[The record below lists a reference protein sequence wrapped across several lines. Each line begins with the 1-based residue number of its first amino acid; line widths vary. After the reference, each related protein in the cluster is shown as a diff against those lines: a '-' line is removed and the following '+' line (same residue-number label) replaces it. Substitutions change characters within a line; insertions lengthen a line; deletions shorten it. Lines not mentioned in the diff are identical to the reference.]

1 MKRPRLHILQP
12 GSFDVSHE
20 TFWGATP
27 LCVLMNFESLLQ
39 LSASGV
45 NIVTTGVTN
54 RGLDATG
61 LKTTLKI
68 LNLMNRRRL
77 ERATLDVVK
86 LNEVNV
92 AQRSLAEVAERL
104 HLRIRIVDAFDHGI
118 LIGRAAAS
126 LLGVELKRFVKAKQ
140 RVLLNTGH
148 ELIARRLDGGMQ

>member
-1 MKRPRLHILQP
+1 MGQVAADSKLRSINKTAPVASP
-12 GSFDVSHE
+12 VTGAFDVSHE

-27 LCVLMNFESLLQ
+27 LCVLLNFEALLQ

-77 ERATLDVVK
+77 ERAALDVVK
-86 LNEVNV
+86 LNQVNV
-92 AQRSLAEVAERL
+92 AQRSSQKSQSACISGFV
-104 HLRIRIVDAFDHGI
+104 
-118 LIGRAAAS
+118 S
-126 LLGVELKRFVKAKQ
+126 LTPSIMAYS
-140 RVLLNTGH
+140 
-148 ELIARRLDGGMQ
+148 

>member
-27 LCVLMNFESLLQ
+27 LCVLLNFEALLQ

-61 LKTTLKI
+61 VKTTLKI
-68 LNLMNRRRL
+68 LNQV
-77 ERATLDVVK
+77 D
-86 LNEVNV
+86 V
-92 AQRSLAEVAERL
+92 AQRALTEVAERL
-104 HLRIRIVDAFDHGI
+104 HLGIRIVDAFDHGI

>member
-27 LCVLMNFESLLQ
+27 LCVLLNFEALLQ

-68 LNLMNRRRL
+68 LNSYAQLEEQGVEGENISAAKVRIEGMMDKVVDGFEKQLDLLFQGDAMDITADVEVL
-77 ERATLDVVK
+77 ERMLAKDGLSGQEGMTLG
-86 LNEVNV
+86 L
-92 AQRSLAEVAERL
+92 
-104 HLRIRIVDAFDHGI
+104 
-118 LIGRAAAS
+118 
-126 LLGVELKRFVKAKQ
+126 
-140 RVLLNTGH
+140 
-148 ELIARRLDGGMQ
+148 

>member
-12 GSFDVSHE
+12 GPFDVSHE
-20 TFWGATP
+20 TFWSATP
-27 LCVLMNFESLLQ
+27 LCVLLNFKVLFQ

-54 RGLDATG
+54 RGLDAMG

-77 ERATLDVVK
+77 ERAALDVVK
-86 LNEVNV
+86 LNQVNV
-92 AQRSLAEVAERL
+92 AQRSLAEVAECL
-104 HLRIRIVDAFDHGI
+104 HLGIRIVDAFDHGI

-126 LLGVELKRFVKAKQ
+126 LLGVELKRLVKAKQ
-140 RVLLNTGH
+140 RVLLNTC
-148 ELIARRLDGGMQ
+148 LLYTSDAADD

>member
-27 LCVLMNFESLLQ
+27 LCVLLNFEALLQ

-104 HLRIRIVDAFDHGI
+104 HFGIRIVDAFDHGI
-118 LIGRAAAS
+118 LIGRAAAG
-126 LLGVELKRFVKAKQ
+126 LLGVELTVSYTH
-140 RVLLNTGH
+140 LTLPTT
-148 ELIARRLDGGMQ
+148 

>member
-1 MKRPRLHILQP
+1 MKQSRLHILQP
-12 GSFDVSHE
+12 GLFDVSHE

-27 LCVLMNFESLLQ
+27 LCVLLNFEALLQ
-39 LSASGV
+39 LSAGGV

-54 RGLDATG
+54 RGLDAAG

-77 ERATLDVVK
+77 ERAALDVVK
-86 LNEVNV
+86 LNQVNV

-104 HLRIRIVDAFDHGI
+104 HLGIRIVDAFDHGI

-126 LLGVELKRFVKAKQ
+126 LLGVELKRLVKAK
-140 RVLLNTGH
+140 
-148 ELIARRLDGGMQ
+148 

>member
-20 TFWGATP
+20 TLWGATP
-27 LCVLMNFESLLQ
+27 LCVFLNFKALLQ

-77 ERATLDVVK
+77 ERAALDVVK
-86 LNEVNV
+86 LNQVNV

-104 HLRIRIVDAFDHGI
+104 HLGIRIVDAFNHGI

-126 LLGVELKRFVKAKQ
+126 LLGVELKRLVKAKQ
-140 RVLLNTGH
+140 RVLLNTWH
-148 ELIARRLDGGMQ
+148 EFIAR

>member
-27 LCVLMNFESLLQ
+27 LCVFLNFKALLQ
-39 LSASGV
+39 LSAGGV

-54 RGLDATG
+54 RGLNATG

-77 ERATLDVVK
+77 ERAALDVVK

-104 HLRIRIVDAFDHGI
+104 HLGIRIVDAFDHGI

-126 LLGVELKRFVKAKQ
+126 LLGVELKRLVKAKQ

>member
-27 LCVLMNFESLLQ
+27 LCVLLNFKALLQ

-77 ERATLDVVK
+77 ERAALDIVK
-86 LNEVNV
+86 LNQVDV
-92 AQRSLAEVAERL
+92 AQRALAEV
-104 HLRIRIVDAFDHGI
+104 V
-118 LIGRAAAS
+118 S
-126 LLGVELKRFVKAKQ
+126 LTPSIMAYS
-140 RVLLNTGH
+140 
-148 ELIARRLDGGMQ
+148 

>member
-27 LCVLMNFESLLQ
+27 LCVLLNFKALLQ

-92 AQRSLAEVAERL
+92 AKRSLAEVAERL
-104 HLRIRIVDAFDHGI
+104 HLGIRIVDAFDHGI

-126 LLGVELKRFVKAKQ
+126 LFGVELKRLVKAKQ

-148 ELIARRLDGGMQ
+148 ELIAR